1 LSWNYGQ
8 KLLTERDRIE
18 ETVQRALL
26 ARRDPADSAR
36 KIVGSVYNGGAMP
49 TTVPAWFLTHPAD
62 FGCNESEGAPCAA
75 TIDTTSTVPILVLGP
90 HVPSVGDLLPAR
102 NFRTACM

>member
-8 KLLTERDRIE
+8 ELLTERNRIE

-49 TTVPAWFLTHPAD
+49 TTVRAWLVVIREQLRRLCGRP
-62 FGCNESEGAPCAA
+62 ES
-75 TIDTTSTVPILVLGP
+75 
-90 HVPSVGDLLPAR
+90 
-102 NFRTACM
+102 